1 MEIMA
6 GNVEPILEDLRAFR
20 VEQKLKNLQI

>member
-1 MEIMA
+1 MEIME
-6 GNVEPILEDLRAFR
+6 GNIEPILEDLRAYR